1 MKKNKKN
8 KKDIILFYICIKTE
22 IIEKHYDIRHFS
34 LLIIVSVV
42 CFPVSITPC
51 NLVVWKINMKIRI
64 MRRRNMRIS
73 ISISIS
79 IKMKTKFKGLSV
91 SVSVSAKYNLDI
103 KKNCYLLLK

>member
-1 MKKNKKN
+1 M
-8 KKDIILFYICIKTE
+8 FYICIKTE

-51 NLVVWKINMKIRI
+51 KLVVWKINMKIRI
-64 MRRRNMRIS
+64 MIRRKMRIK
-73 ISISIS
+73 ISIS

-91 SVSVSAKYNLDI
+91 SVSVSAKYNLD
-103 KKNCYLLLK
+103 